1 MIVILSPSKNLNFK
15 PQTVTGKFTRP
26 MFMDEASKLAEKV
39 RKLNRREMA
48 ELMDINPRLTGL
60 NRARFMEWSSSPDTG
75 TAKQAILAFNG
86 DVYTGLNAKMMKEP
100 DLVFAQGNL
109 VILSGLYGVL
119 RPLDMIQPYRL
130 EMGIDLKVGRAAD
143 LYEFWGS
150 KITDALN
157 RLLKKHKHK
166 AIINLASLEYSQSI
180 DPKSLDA
187 EWITPTFKEFRGN
200 GYHIFFVFLKRAR
213 GMMARFMIENRITRP
228 EDMKAFDTGG
238 YYYNEDMSAGL
249 DWVFTR

>member
-1 MIVILSPSKNLNFK
+1 MIVLLSPSKNLNFK
-15 PQTVTGKFTRP
+15 PQAITGKFSEP
-26 MFMDEASKLAEKV
+26 MFIDEAAQLAERV
-39 RKLNRREMA
+39 RKLSRKDMA
-48 ELMDINPRLTGL
+48 KLMDINPRLTEL
-60 NRARFMEWSSSPDTG
+60 NHERFMQWSTSFDTG
-75 TAKQAILAFNG
+75 NAKQAILAFNG
-86 DVYTGLNAKMMKEP
+86 DVYTGLNAKMLKES
-100 DLVFAQGNL
+100 DLVFAQENL

-119 RPLDMIQPYRL
+119 RPLDLIQPYRL

-150 KITDALN
+150 KITATLN

-166 AIINLASLEYSQSI
+166 SIINLASLEYSQSI
-180 DPKSLDA
+180 DPKLLDA
-187 EWITPTFKEFRGN
+187 EWITPTFKEFKGN
-200 GYHIFFVFLKRAR
+200 GYQIFFVFLKRAR

-238 YYYNEDMSAGL
+238 YYYNEDMSKGL